1 MEGNSLYKSAQKETK
16 EELVLRPKYLKD
28 FIGQEKLKKNFEVFL
43 GSAKKRVEVLDHVLL
58 YGPAGLGKTTL
69 ALIIANEMG
78 SKMRFINGP
87 SIEKSGDLVA
97 VLASLDPGDILFI
110 DEIHRLPVT
119 VEEILYQAMEDFE
132 LSIVIKQNEE
142 SRVLNLSLPP
152 FTLIGATTRPSNLS
166 SPLLSRF
173 GINQKLDF
181 YDISSLAK
189 IVKRSAKIYGLGI
202 DDKAAIEVSKRS
214 RGTPR
219 IANKLLKRVRD
230 FVLFKNLSS
239 ISFEATLEAFRTLGV
254 DDLGLDELDVNYLK
268 ILITRFSGG
277 PVGISSLANSLG
289 EDKENLEDIYEPY
302 LLYMGLINRTPKG
315 RVACKKA
322 YLHLGFSNNYEQ

>member
-16 EELVLRPKYLKD
+16 DELVLRPKYLKD
-28 FIGQEKLKKNFEVFL
+28 YIGQEKLKKNFEVFL
-43 GSAKKRVEVLDHVLL
+43 GSAKKREEVLDHVLL

-97 VLASLDPGDILFI
+97 VLASLEPGDILFI

-173 GINQKLDF
+173 GISQKLDF
-181 YDISSLAK
+181 YDISSLVK

-202 DDKAAIEVSKRS
+202 DEKAAIEVSKRS

-289 EDKENLEDIYEPY
+289 EDKENLEEIYEPY

-315 RVACKKA
+315 RVASKKA
-322 YLHLGFSNNYEQ
+322 YLHLGFSNNYEH